1 MERWSLSVARS
12 LLSMSSRALVA
23 THFMSVS
30 VSRISLDFL
39 GYGDGF
45 FIPIH
50 DECVFFNPL
59 LLVMQA
65 SGGQTLAPNRSRN
78 NGKLIFELGLKW
90 SRGGSQAVPECWFLV
105 LSARIILFQQEYA
118 LLARS

>member
-1 MERWSLSVARS
+1 MPGIIPYMERWSLSVARS

-45 FIPIH
+45 FVPT
-50 DECVFFNPL
+50 
-59 LLVMQA
+59 
-65 SGGQTLAPNRSRN
+65 TLSAPP
-78 NGKLIFELGLKW
+78 
-90 SRGGSQAVPECWFLV
+90 SRGGL
-105 LSARIILFQQEYA
+105 A
-118 LLARS
+118 LWDTRGEK